1 MVKGAGTIEVLY
13 FNMVNLIAGKYVTG
27 RYFEFENFAERA
39 RIVRQDSI
47 WMNIIGHCEPLKS
60 ASKWYSVDTY
70 FSMI

>member
-13 FNMVNLIAGKYVTG
+13 FNMVNLIAGKYVTA

-47 WMNIIGHCEPLKS
+47 
-60 ASKWYSVDTY
+60 
-70 FSMI
+70 